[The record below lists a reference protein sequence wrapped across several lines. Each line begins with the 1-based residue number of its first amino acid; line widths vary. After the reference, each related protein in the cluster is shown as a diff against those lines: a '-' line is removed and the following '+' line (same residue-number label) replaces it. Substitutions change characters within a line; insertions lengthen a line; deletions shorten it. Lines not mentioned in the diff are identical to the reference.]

1 MSPKILKGSNR
12 RYYNIHTITKGIEDN
27 EIPLDRR
34 IKNLEVK
41 CLKCGYIQIST
52 IKSAF
57 TGGVLCPRCGAT
69 IRANPLIMNYRMN
82 RIQIINYTSVPA
94 YQIGG
99 FRVKFT
105 KGK

>member
-1 MSPKILKGSNR
+1 MCPKMFKGR
-12 RYYNIHTITKGIEDN
+12 GRYFNIHTITKEIESKY
-27 EIPLDRR
+27 EPVGRR

-41 CLKCGYIQIST
+41 CLKCGYIQILT

-82 RIQIINYTSVPA
+82 RTQIINYTSVPA